1 MRRLFFAALIFVALG
16 PVPGTVQRFP
26 IDDWTQG
33 ASARPLVLAP
43 QTSGTLR
50 FVRGWNLVSSHS
62 RFGGLSGIARIAP
75 DRFLLIGDNGYAT
88 RLAFDHDGRLSAFH
102 VAPLPA
108 PPGWPDRKSML
119 DSESLF
125 VDRAQG
131 TAWVG
136 LERINQLWRFDDA
149 LTRLEARHAPVVLR
163 DWPKG
168 RGPEA
173 MARLADGRIIILA
186 EGGRDDPRRN
196 RGVMLAGYPG
206 ALSAPPTRFFYDSQ
220 DKGAVSDAAPL
231 PDGRIL
237 IVHRKVGWNPVFTT
251 NLSVADPDEVRP
263 NTILRSRTIGTVPRA
278 LAENYEGAAISVEQG
293 RTWLWLVA
301 DHNFNT
307 WQRSLLLQ
315 FELTD
320 LPPKKATA
328 SKKAARKPAA

>member
-1 MRRLFFAALIFVALG
+1 M
-16 PVPGTVQRFP
+16 
-26 IDDWTQG
+26 
-33 ASARPLVLAP
+33 
-43 QTSGTLR
+43 
-50 FVRGWNLVSSHS
+50 
-62 RFGGLSGIARIAP
+62 
-75 DRFLLIGDNGYAT
+75 
-88 RLAFDHDGRLSAFH
+88 
-102 VAPLPA
+102 
-108 PPGWPDRKSML
+108 
-119 DSESLF
+119 
-125 VDRAQG
+125 
-131 TAWVG
+131 
-136 LERINQLWRFDDA
+136 
-149 LTRLEARHAPVVLR
+149 R

-173 MARLADGRIIILA
+173 MAQLADGQIFILA

-196 RGVMLAGYPG
+196 RGVLLGGYPG
-206 ALSAPPTRFFYDSQ
+206 ATSAPPTRFFYDAQ
-220 DKGAVSDAAPL
+220 GKGAVSDAAPL

-251 NLSVADPDEVRP
+251 IVAVADPNAIRP
-263 NTILRSRTIGTVPRA
+263 NAVLRSRMIAAVPTG

-301 DHNFNT
+301 DNNFNS